1 MARPIYR
8 LEPFNT
14 TPNVALGIKLPF
26 NRPASAFSEFSNY
39 ASGSSDGGSVFVQSY
54 TTLEQ
59 VVSNIKSLLLTRKG
73 ERFMQPNL
81 GTDIFDT
88 LFENLTDQTLTGL
101 EQSIRNDFR
110 YWLPYATL
118 NNLMVTQDRVLNR
131 FSIKFDVSVTTLGAN
146 IIINVLLDEE
156 TILQIDTE
164 ETAVTNTAQQSFQLV
179 PISSAPVTS
188 PGTY

>member
-14 TPNVALGIKLPF
+14 TPNVAIGIKLPF

-101 EQSIRNDFR
+101 EQSIRNDFQ

-164 ETAVTNTAQQSFQLV
+164 ETAVTNPAQQSFQLV